1 MNPWNTLKA
10 DLLEERGPMCQI
22 CKLQGASELHHA
34 IYGRMKG
41 VKELDDERNLLL
53 VCQKCHSNV
62 SYATRR
68 LAWHLNCVRYGEAD
82 MEMWHDE
89 LPLLSKE
96 NFW

>member
-41 VKELDDERNLLL
+41 VKELDTRENLVLI
-53 VCQKCHSNV
+53 CKDCHSRANFQMK
-62 SYATRR
+62 R
-68 LAWHLNCVRYGEAD
+68 LSWHLNCIRYGKEHMLD
-82 MEMWHDE
+82 WHDE
-89 LPLLSKE
+89 LPLKNKE